1 MSIALPMSLR
11 VERGQPDDA
20 EIAALLVVLSALA
33 RGAVA
38 EPEPAVSSW
47 ADPAWRT
54 GAPGRLGPAAWRL
67 AGLPR

>member
-1 MSIALPMSLR
+1 VSIALR

-20 EIAALLVVLSALA
+20 EIAALLVVLGALA
-33 RGAVA
+33 GGAV
-38 EPEPAVSSW
+38 PEPAASSW

-67 AGLPR
+67 ACLPR

>member
-1 MSIALPMSLR
+1 VSIALR
-11 VERGQPDDA
+11 VDRGQPDDA
-20 EIAALLVVLSALA
+20 EIAALMVVLGALA
-33 RGAVA
+33 AGAVA
-38 EPEPAVSSW
+38 EPESAPSNW

>member
-1 MSIALPMSLR
+1 LTI
-11 VERGQPDDA
+11 ERGNPDDA
-20 EIAALLVVLSALA
+20 ELAALLVVLAALA
-33 RGAVA
+33 GGNL
-38 EPEPAVSSW
+38 PEPAPAPSAW